1 MEFTR
6 LSSPSLK
13 DLFVQQLQGMILS
26 GALPVGAQLPPE
38 RVLAEQMHVSRTV
51 VNSGLAEL
59 SDQGFLEVHPRQG
72 TFVADYRRRG
82 NLSTLI
88 AIMQYK
94 GGVLGR
100 EEIRSILEVR
110 RALEHLAAKRA
121 IRYASDEALDRLG
134 KALAQIAAA
143 SSAEQA
149 AECAFDFQHEL
160 ALVGGNS
167 IVPLIYH
174 SFKPPVI
181 ALWVPS
187 VIYTASRPWY
197 ATLRSSIRSSGTGIR
212 TARPSGLTPIWNR
225 PSAEAS
231 RSTSA
236 ADFRMRSLQSVR
248 DCHADT
254 DLPAGLVPLND
265 PRLAAF
271 GQLRR
276 LTSIC
281 KVFSLYNIE
290 ITWLYAVIFWPPGRY

>member
-1 MEFTR
+1 MEFAK

-26 GALPVGAQLPPE
+26 GTLPVGAQLPPE
-38 RVLAEQMHVSRTV
+38 RVLAEQMRVSRTV

-100 EEIRSILEVR
+100 DEIRSILEVR
-110 RALEHLAAKRA
+110 RALEHLAAERA
-121 IRYASDEALDRLG
+121 IRYASDEALDRLD
-134 KALAQIAAA
+134 KALARISTAP
-143 SSAEQA
+143 SAEQA

-181 ALWVPS
+181 ALWIRFCTLYGIPALVRNTQ
-187 VIYTASRPWY
+187 ILYTFIRNRDRDGASRWIDTY
-197 ATLRSSIRSSGTGIR
+197 LEQAISGSQQIY
-212 TARPSGLTPIWNR
+212 
-225 PSAEAS
+225 E
-231 RSTSA
+231 
-236 ADFRMRSLQSVR
+236 
-248 DCHADT
+248 
-254 DLPAGLVPLND
+254 
-265 PRLAAF
+265 
-271 GQLRR
+271 RR
-276 LTSIC
+276 
-281 KVFSLYNIE
+281 
-290 ITWLYAVIFWPPGRY
+290 